1 LQGVD
6 NCRESLER
14 LKPMFEER
22 LNYLNESIK
31 FHQLM
36 SELNAELQWLQEK
49 DRLIGSGWPESAGL
63 MQIRSLM
70 KRHKSLEEEI
80 SNHLPVLQ
88 DLTTKASDC
97 RGSQKDNPELVTACN
112 QLING
117 ETQLKQKLANRS
129 TELEMGLKTFSLL
142 EEINDIESWIQVKL
156 SLLESQS
163 TVGKDEDTIVLYL
176 KKHKAFELE
185 LNTYSGIVNETR
197 KSAQALCQSGHQLA
211 ELVRHKDELLTQQF
225 SMLQRLSRN
234 WLSSL
239 MAQLQLHEFLRDC
252 SGVRSWIK
260 EKMVAASNPDL
271 GQDFEHL
278 EILQGKYKMLRK
290 DVYSGKDNVDDCMN
304 LAQRLKNPDNSDVN
318 QMVQNQRAELKTEWE
333 QLAQAVEVRGKKL
346 EAAGEIH
353 KFNRDVSEALLRIS
367 EKESSLGNEIGKDI
381 KSIQRLL
388 RFQDVFEN
396 DLTALVRNNL
406 NYKD

>member
-1 LQGVD
+1 MQGVH
-6 NCRESLER
+6 NCRESLES
-14 LKPMFEER
+14 LKPLFEER
-22 LNYLNESIK
+22 MNYLNESIK

-80 SNHLPVLQ
+80 SNHLPVVQELIS
-88 DLTTKASDC
+88 KASKCKD
-97 RGSQKDNPELVTACN
+97 SQKNNSELNSACQ

-117 ETQLKQKLANRS
+117 EKMLKQKLVSRS
-129 TELEMGLKTFSLL
+129 SELEMGLKTFSLL

-163 TVGKDEDTIVLYL
+163 TTGKDEDTIVLYL
-176 KKHKAFELE
+176 KKHNAFELE
-185 LNTYSGIVNETR
+185 LNSYSGIVNETR
-197 KSAQALCQSGHQLA
+197 KSAQALCQSGHHLA

-234 WLSSL
+234 WLNSL
-239 MAQLQLHEFLRDC
+239 MSQLQLHEFLREC
-252 SGVRSWIK
+252 SEVRHWIK
-260 EKMVAASNPDL
+260 EKIVAASSPDL

-278 EILQGKYKMLRK
+278 EILLSKYKTLRK
-290 DVYSGKDNVDDCMN
+290 DVFNGKEKVDDCMN
-304 LAQRLKNPDNSDVN
+304 LAQRLKTPENSDIN
-318 QMVQNQRAELKTEWE
+318 SMVQNYRDDCKAEWE
-333 QLAQAVEVRGKKL
+333 HLVQAVEFRGKKL

-353 KFNRDVSEALLRIS
+353 KFNRDVSEALLRIA
-367 EKESSLGNEIGKDI
+367 EKESSLGNETGKDI

-396 DLTALVRNNL
+396 DLTALVRADL
-406 NYKD
+406 SC